1 MVTMWH
7 RLTILQHLA
16 LSICRWESCFVDVV
30 VESSLWQQSKE
41 WLWIVTQVRYA
52 VLSYGIISGT
62 VRLLVS

>member
-1 MVTMWH
+1 
-7 RLTILQHLA
+7 
-16 LSICRWESCFVDVV
+16 VDVV

-41 WLWIVTQVRYA
+41 WLWIVTQVCYA